1 MSRGLTVLTV
11 QLQRD
16 KKKRGGQQGNQNA
29 RKHGFYSAALTPDE
43 ISRFWHIIS
52 QEHTAP
58 ETAIL
63 RIKLQSL
70 VNHAPSHRVFS
81 QVALL
86 IVRWS
91 VKKYRLNRSDRAY
104 LKAAV
109 KNALEQYFGI
119 SEVREP

>member
-1 MSRGLTVLTV
+1 MTV

-29 RKHGFYSAALTPDE
+29 RKHGFYSASLTSDE
-43 ISRFWHIIS
+43 IGRFWNIVS

-58 ETAIL
+58 EMAIL

-70 VNHAPSHRVFS
+70 IQYAPIDCRTLKEVTR
-81 QVALL
+81 L
-86 IVRWS
+86 IVKWAAG
-91 VKKYRLNRSDRAY
+91 KYHLNRSGRAY

-109 KNALEQYFGI
+109 ANALEQYYGI